1 MALSL
6 GFDHD
11 SLSVTREGFGSGV
24 RFQQPP
30 LTMRDSTVSSIV
42 SNRTNGGDRHD
53 VVSSL

>member
-6 GFDHD
+6 GFDRD
-11 SLSVTREGFGSGV
+11 SLREGLGSGV

-30 LTMRDSTVSSIV
+30 LTMRDSTGSSIV
-42 SNRTNGGDRHD
+42 SNGGDKHD

>member
-6 GFDHD
+6 GFDRD
-11 SLSVTREGFGSGV
+11 SLREGLGSGV

-30 LTMRDSTVSSIV
+30 LTMRDSTGSSIV

-53 VVSSL
+53 VVSLL